1 VTDLRATTAVRAS
14 AEMVYDRISDVT
26 RMGEWSPE
34 NQGGE
39 WLDGATGAAVG
50 ARFRS
55 RNKRKGVVD
64 NHGGGHPG
72 RQGQGVRL
80 CELGASR
87 DTASSLPVP

>member
-55 RNKRKGVVD
+55 RNKRKASWAATGVVTQAD
-64 NHGGGHPG
+64 
-72 RQGQGVRL
+72 
-80 CELGASR
+80 R
-87 DTASSLPVP
+87 DRVFGCVS